1 MTNPNI
7 KIVDVSND
15 STIERQMTN
24 KEFSDWEKLQSLQ
37 NKQQIIEESLKKS
50 ALDKLAALGLTPE
63 EIAAI
68 TGGN

>member
-50 ALDKLAALGLTPE
+50 AFDKLAALGLTPE